1 MPGMTNAHPDPQ
13 PHPAHPPYMRVFV
26 LLIVLTAVELLVALS
41 PLGKTNQVLLLIAL
55 ALAKATLVALYYMH
69 LRFEGRVLRALAIF
83 PLILS
88 VILALAPALDALS
101 RR

>member
-1 MPGMTNAHPDPQ
+1 MAHAHPDPQ

-26 LLIVLTAVELLVALS
+26 LLIVLTVVELLVALS
-41 PLGKTNQVLLLIAL
+41 PLAKSSQVLLLIAL

-69 LRFEGRVLRALAIF
+69 LRFEGRLLRAIAIF
-83 PLILS
+83 PLVLS
-88 VILALAPALDALS
+88 IILALAPGLDALS